1 MVPRIGHENLILAV
15 AGHVP
20 GIHELSIGRALLT
33 ELEEELAVHG
43 EDLHPVVVLVR
54 HNQPAQAVQADAGRA
69 VELAGSGALRTKLA
83 VQSSV
88 PANEKLELKLTSSSK
103 AG

>member
-43 EDLHPVVVLVR
+43 EDLHPVVVLVG
-54 HNQPAQAVQADAGRA
+54 HNKPSDAVQANTGWS
-69 VELAGSGALRTKLA
+69 VELARPCALRA
-83 VQSSV
+83 
-88 PANEKLELKLTSSSK
+88 KLTVECPVPETEFS
-103 AG
+103 